1 MNKPI
6 IILVDPQ
13 MGENIGA
20 TARAM
25 FNFGLDEL
33 RIVRPRDGW
42 PSEPATANAA
52 GALERMPPVLVFDTL
67 QAALADIHF
76 VLATTARTRD
86 MVKPVFTPQA
96 ATMELKSSA
105 GKSAIVFGGE
115 RAGLTNDDVAL
126 CHGIITIP
134 TNPDFS
140 SLNLGQS
147 VLLMAW
153 EYLRAHDQTPPQKL
167 ETGDSFPVE
176 QLKTEE
182 FFVRLEQELD
192 KGLFF
197 KASDMRPT
205 IMRNIRNMFLRGRPT
220 DQEVRTLHGIVSALT
235 GKKYKNL
242 KI

>member
-1 MNKPI
+1 
-6 IILVDPQ
+6 

-20 TARAM
+20 AARAM

-52 GALERMPPVLVFDTL
+52 GALDKMPPIQVFDTL
-67 QAALADIHF
+67 QDALADIHF
-76 VLATTARTRD
+76 VMATTARPRD

-96 ATMELKSSA
+96 ATMELKNTA

-134 TNPDFS
+134 TNPDFA
-140 SLNLGQS
+140 SLNLAQS

-153 EYLRAHDQTPPQKL
+153 EILKFQMHADYNQHLKDPDLRQDAEKCEPATH
-167 ETGDSFPVE
+167 E
-176 QLKTEE
+176 KTEE

-235 GKKYKNL
+235 GSKKP
-242 KI
+242 